1 MAKDKG
7 NYQSRRA
14 AAPMADV
21 NRLIQGGAYSD
32 AALQP
37 SGYQGMPAKRPSIGE
52 GTWTGQ
58 PIQPI
63 VNTDLPNNVYGPQL
77 PDLRMSVNRAADNET
92 RRWAGGVSDNARY
105 LDDQNLAR
113 AQMMYDTNMQIAGA
127 GLGTEYRGPQDT
139 IDMAGT
145 QSVPNEFIRQYLND
159 RIGARRGGGSQPP
172 IPDNYA
178 PRR

>member
-21 NRLIQGGAYSD
+21 NRLIQGGAYSQ
-32 AALQP
+32 APLQP
-37 SGYQGMPAKRPSIGE
+37 YGYQGMPASRPSIGE
-52 GTWTGQ
+52 GTWSGQ
-58 PIQPI
+58 PVGAI

-77 PDLRMSVNRAADNET
+77 PDLRMSVNRAADAET
-92 RRWAGGVSDNARY
+92 RRMSGGVSDAARY
-105 LDDQNLAR
+105 QDDQNLNR
-113 AQMMYDTNMQIAGA
+113 AQMMYDANMGIASA
-127 GLGTEYRGPQDT
+127 GLNNEYRGPQDT